1 MPRTD
6 KTKNSESVVVLQGE
20 EPSLVDSQCDNLL
33 DELIAPHDRPTGL
46 FKADPTEVTIS
57 QVLDEL
63 RTLPFLTEKRLV
75 LVKGADKFISAN
87 RSLLEKYFDN
97 PSPTGI
103 LVVTVNKWDA
113 RTKLAK
119 KLPAIGRLIKVTQ
132 PKRSQL
138 PQRLMQYSRDAYGKN
153 LGRDAAFLLV
163 ELAGQSLPQLYSEV
177 DKLALL
183 ADNEKSITS
192 THVEAL
198 VGHNRLFNA
207 FNVIDACLAGNC
219 GQAVDRLRRMF
230 AEDRSTEYT
239 AVGAFAFHFRR
250 MFNAKALLEKGIATG
265 QVAKQLG
272 ILYNSEGF
280 FSQVRRMSLTK
291 IGGFLQGLGEMDYAI
306 KTGRTKAQVA
316 IERLVLRL
324 ADR

>member
-6 KTKNSESVVVLQGE
+6 KTKKLESVVVLEGKE
-20 EPSLVDSQCDNLL
+20 ASLVDSQCDKLL
-33 DELIAPHDRPTGL
+33 DKLIAPQNRAIGL
-46 FKADPTEVTIS
+46 FKPDPAEVTIS

-63 RTLPFLTEKRLV
+63 RTLPFLTDKRVV

-87 RSLLEKYFDN
+87 RPVLEKYFDN

-103 LVVTVNKWDA
+103 FIITVNKWDT

-119 KLPAIGRLIKVTQ
+119 KLPAIGRLIKITQ
-132 PKRSQL
+132 PKRGQL
-138 PQRLMQYSRDAYGKN
+138 PQRLMQYTRDAYGKN

-163 ELAGQSLPQLYSEV
+163 ELAGESLPRLYSEI

-183 ADNEKSITS
+183 ADNEKTIAS

-250 MFNAKALLEKGIATG
+250 MFNAKALLEKGMAPP

-272 ILYNSEGF
+272 IWHNSDGF
-280 FSQVRRMSLTK
+280 FSQVRRMSLK
-291 IGGFLQGLGEMDYAI
+291 EIGGFLQGLSQMDYAI
-306 KTGRTKAQVA
+306 KTGRTKAQLA
-316 IERLVLRL
+316 MEQLVLRL
-324 ADR
+324 AAS

>member
-6 KTKNSESVVVLQGE
+6 KTKKLESVVVLEGKE
-20 EPSLVDSQCDNLL
+20 ASLVDSQCDKLL
-33 DELIAPHDRPTGL
+33 DKLIAPQDRATGL
-46 FKADPTEVTIS
+46 FKADPAEVTIS

-63 RTLPFLTEKRLV
+63 RTLPFLTDKRVV

-87 RSLLEKYFDN
+87 RPVLQKYFDN

-132 PKRSQL
+132 PKRGQL

-153 LGRDAAFLLV
+153 LGRDASFLLV
-163 ELAGQSLPQLYSEV
+163 ELAGESLPRLYSEV

-219 GQAVDRLRRMF
+219 GQAVARLRRMF
-230 AEDRSTEYT
+230 AEDRSTEFT

-250 MFNAKALLEKGIATG
+250 MFNAKALLEKGIAPG

-272 ILYNSEGF
+272 IWHNSDGF
-280 FSQVRRMSLTK
+280 FSQVRRMSLKK